1 MISPELLRRYPC
13 FATIAEETL
22 KAVALIAEEGAV
34 PAGAQIHTEGEPA
47 DILSI
52 IVDGKVDIQYTL
64 VNGERRIVDTLELGD
79 ILGWPAMVEPY
90 RITCIATARTA
101 TRLIKVD
108 AKRLRE
114 LCERDTL
121 LGYRIM
127 GQVIKLL
134 SERLEGARVQ
144 VATAS

>member
-22 KAVALIAEEGAV
+22 KAVAVIAEEATV
-34 PAGAQIHTEGEPA
+34 PAGTQIHTEGEPA

-52 IVDGKVDIQYTL
+52 IMDGTVDIQYTL
-64 VNGERRIVDTLELGD
+64 VTGERRIVDTLESGD
-79 ILGWPAMVEPY
+79 VLGWPAMVEPY

-108 AKRLRE
+108 AKRLRD

-144 VATAS
+144 LATAP